1 MQAPTLLAGVWTP
14 TDVMVLVRLG
24 LLPGGTEVLR
34 VTGVDVAGDA
44 RLAGTWWP
52 GAGVTGSC
60 WPAMLWP
67 PASGSHITCLETGLL
82 LETLRTRP
90 DGWLEVSEVA
100 EDSGSWRIMRGG
112 AGGGPLS
119 LGAKAW

>member
-1 MQAPTLLAGVWTP
+1 
-14 TDVMVLVRLG
+14 
-24 LLPGGTEVLR
+24 
-34 VTGVDVAGDA
+34 
-44 RLAGTWWP
+44 
-52 GAGVTGSC
+52 
-60 WPAMLWP
+60 MLWP

-100 EDSGSWRIMRGG
+100 EDSGSLRITRGG
-112 AGGGPLS
+112 AGGGLSS